1 MFNYIPK
8 DNIEE
13 IAEGIVLDYLQ
24 DKAKDVSC
32 IDIEGLLL
40 DYFKLNIRYENF
52 AEDDPNVDGYIS
64 DGVTPLQ
71 VWYNGKKI
79 KKLYPEGTVVFDKYL
94 LNIENSCHRRFSL
107 AHEGGHYAAHQIYGT
122 LLGANHTGFDMER
135 TYTMDELRK
144 QFSVTESQMNT
155 MAAVFLMPRFL
166 IEKTIKQYTNGEP
179 IDVYGDTVFLQKDRD
194 ILKSMSDQLGVSP
207 SALRIRLIK
216 CGYIN
221 QRPIEELVEYMRQKG
236 GWGND
241 CQ

>member
-24 DKAKDVSC
+24 EKAKDVTC
-32 IDIEGLLL
+32 IDIEGLLV

-71 VWYNGKKI
+71 VWCNGKKI

-107 AHEGGHYAAHQIYGT
+107 AHEGGHYASHQIYGT
-122 LLGANHTGFDMER
+122 LLGVCFI
-135 TYTMDELRK
+135 
-144 QFSVTESQMNT
+144 
-155 MAAVFLMPRFL
+155 P
-166 IEKTIKQYTNGEP
+166 ITIHISIT
-179 IDVYGDTVFLQKDRD
+179 
-194 ILKSMSDQLGVSP
+194 
-207 SALRIRLIK
+207 
-216 CGYIN
+216 
-221 QRPIEELVEYMRQKG
+221 
-236 GWGND
+236 
-241 CQ
+241 